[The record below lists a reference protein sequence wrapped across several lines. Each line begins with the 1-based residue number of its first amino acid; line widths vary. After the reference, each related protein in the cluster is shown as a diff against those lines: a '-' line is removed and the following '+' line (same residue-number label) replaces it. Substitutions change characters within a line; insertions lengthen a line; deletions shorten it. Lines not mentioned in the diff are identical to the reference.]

1 MSCFSLGTTRTIFAD
16 IVDSACFDTQDASL
30 ASQAAQ
36 LHGDAVVL
44 SMEVTPEN
52 AGKAAG

>member
-1 MSCFSLGTTRTIFAD
+1 MSCFLLGPTICA
-16 IVDSACFDTQDASL
+16 VCFNTQDASL

-52 AGKAAG
+52 AGKVAG